1 MFKSFFLHF
10 KTAYILEFLQLG
22 SDGGEKRK
30 FYHHKNNLYVFDTL
44 LCELET
50 WFNLEMFLFYVSC
63 LVFFREVPQAL
74 EQAVELL
81 WKIPKMVN
89 IVKSDPLYL
98 KKKHLHKKIDH

>member
-1 MFKSFFLHF
+1 M
-10 KTAYILEFLQLG
+10 
-22 SDGGEKRK
+22 
-30 FYHHKNNLYVFDTL
+30 
-44 LCELET
+44 ET

-98 KKKHLHKKIDH
+98 KKNIYIKRLITEGKKY